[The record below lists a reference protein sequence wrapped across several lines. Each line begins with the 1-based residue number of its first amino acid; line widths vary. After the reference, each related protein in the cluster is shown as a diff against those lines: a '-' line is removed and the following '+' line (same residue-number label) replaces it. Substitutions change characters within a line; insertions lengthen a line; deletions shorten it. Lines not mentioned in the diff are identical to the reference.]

1 MISFLLICP
10 IVASALYFSLGL
22 VNPYETNWR
31 FSRRCSNPE
40 GAPLGSTNP
49 VGGYE
54 GGMASERFCGVCW
67 ASERFCGAS
76 ERFCVGSVVGAI
88 WEVIYKMI
96 LE

>member
-1 MISFLLICP
+1 MVESEAILVRFWVGDMSRQVANRTYALAAQLRIFLI
-10 IVASALYFSLGL
+10 
-22 VNPYETNWR
+22 
-31 FSRRCSNPE
+31 
-40 GAPLGSTNP
+40 STNP

-88 WEVIYKMI
+88 
-96 LE
+96 